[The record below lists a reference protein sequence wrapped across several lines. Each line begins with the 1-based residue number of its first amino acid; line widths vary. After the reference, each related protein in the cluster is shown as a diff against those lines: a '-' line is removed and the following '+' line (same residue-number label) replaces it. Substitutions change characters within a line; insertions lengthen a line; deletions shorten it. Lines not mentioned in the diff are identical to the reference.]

1 MSINAVFGVRPLI
14 VCSVSLVLMGATN
27 GLPEKGQPPLTAQT
41 ARTGG
46 PIDPEQAKL
55 VFDQADL
62 DFEIFPDTE
71 RLTGVAR

>member
-1 MSINAVFGVRPLI
+1 MRTNGIFGIRLLLA
-14 VCSVSLVLMGATN
+14 CSVGVVLLGSTS
-27 GLPEKGQPPLTAQT
+27 GLPQKGQPPLTAQT

-62 DFEIFPDTE
+62 NFEIFLIRSD
-71 RLTGVAR
+71 